1 MKAVNGKPLTIAD
14 PDLIIYSYACL
25 TGWACHCIGVTTRG
39 PWGADD
45 KNRHINELE
54 LIAAF
59 NCLKSSPPPMLLIYG
74 PSILRQRYSRGVR
87 EQKRRF

>member
-1 MKAVNGKPLTIAD
+1 LKAVNGKPLTIAD

-59 NCLKSSPPPMLLIYG
+59 NCLKSSPPPHASNIRTFYT
-74 PSILRQRYSRGVR
+74 
-87 EQKRRF
+87 